1 MLLVLSLCR
10 ATPAPPR
17 VVFRSAPDL
26 ASESQFV
33 SVRSFVGRSVRKLSS
48 DERPCHQC
56 QLKIVVVVA
65 MASLTSAYPVA
76 STSRLVFAGAQ
87 SHLPR
92 HLPLPPLARSSSTTT
107 ASTTSSTTTS
117 AGSTSANAPRRAS
130 SRRLSARPGANL
142 VGPAD
147 PVSNLRP
154 VVYGSAF
161 QTFLDSNDQTNN
173 SSTGSTSSGSPSSSI
188 TTRHAALSHPYS
200 TSEFTSLSPT
210 SSSSSSSRGPRS
222 VPPRSEYQT
231 SLLRRLEAAELAHHL
246 RRARADRFSQDFW
259 EDNNRRYTKA
269 LEEYRRS
276 RSGGGAGDWS
286 SGSST
291 SSSSGSGSSIASSP
305 GSASRTTPGG
315 TERAPASQPLAPPP
329 SKPPRASEDLL
340 SPFYSAW
347 LSANAARHQAYN
359 ERLWRITREDLVP
372 AAQYSLLRT
381 WCAVVAWGEARLG
394 RIIGAGGGAGRRSGR
409 DKEGW

>member
-1 MLLVLSLCR
+1 MAFLL
-10 ATPAPPR
+10 P
-17 VVFRSAPDL
+17 
-26 ASESQFV
+26 SQ
-33 SVRSFVGRSVRKLSS
+33 
-48 DERPCHQC
+48 
-56 QLKIVVVVA
+56 
-65 MASLTSAYPVA
+65 PVA
-76 STSRLVFAGAQ
+76 STSRIVLAAAQ

-92 HLPLPPLARSSSTTT
+92 HLPPLARSSSTAT
-107 ASTTSSTTTS
+107 ASSSSTS
-117 AGSTSANAPRRAS
+117 AGTSASSPPRRAS

-147 PVSNLRP
+147 PLSNLRP

-161 QTFLDSNDQTNN
+161 QTILDSHDQTGN
-173 SSTGSTSSGSPSSSI
+173 SSIDTSSSGASSSSS
-188 TTRHAALSHPYS
+188 AALSHPYS
-200 TSEFTSLSPT
+200 TSEFNSLPSASSA
-210 SSSSSSSRGPRS
+210 SSSWSRS
-222 VPPRSEYQT
+222 LPPRSEYQT

-276 RSGGGAGDWS
+276 RSGVGER
-286 SGSST
+286 
-291 SSSSGSGSSIASSP
+291 SSSSSSSISATSS
-305 GSASRTTPGG
+305 GSASRSLQDGTQSGSASHPSSSSSSFSSQTQTQTP
-315 TERAPASQPLAPPP
+315 T
-329 SKPPRASEDLL
+329 KPPKASEDLL

-381 WCAVVAWGEARLG
+381 WCAVVAWGEAKLG
-394 RIIGAGGGAGRRSGR
+394 SVIGAGASSRSSR